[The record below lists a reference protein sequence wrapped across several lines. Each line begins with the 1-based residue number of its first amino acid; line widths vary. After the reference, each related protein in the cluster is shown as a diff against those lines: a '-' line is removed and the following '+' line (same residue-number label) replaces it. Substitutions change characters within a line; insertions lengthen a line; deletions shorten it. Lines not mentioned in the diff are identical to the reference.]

1 MDWQVRCV
9 GHKITFRVEKSARK
23 VKSLLDI
30 GTDCSPLQRDS
41 HLFSDRHEAMPEDR
55 KLDRIE
61 GNLLWG
67 LISAI
72 LFLAVRTG
80 HNLDYHI
87 AVVIDLGLAARLYQY
102 RGRLVKNN

>member
-9 GHKITFRVEKSARK
+9 GHKITLRVEKSARK

-30 GTDCSPLQRDS
+30 GTDCSPLKSDS
-41 HLFSDRHEAMPEDR
+41 HLFSDRHEAMPEDG
-55 KLDRIE
+55 KLDRIK
-61 GNLLWG
+61 GNLFRC

-87 AVVIDLGLAARLYQY
+87 AIVIYLGLAARLYQY

>member
-1 MDWQVRCV
+1 
-9 GHKITFRVEKSARK
+9 
-23 VKSLLDI
+23 
-30 GTDCSPLQRDS
+30 
-41 HLFSDRHEAMPEDR
+41 MPEDG

-67 LISAI
+67 LISAV

>member
-1 MDWQVRCV
+1 MHWQVRCV
-9 GHKITFRVEKSARK
+9 GHKITLRVEKSARK

-30 GTDCSPLQRDS
+30 GTDCSPLQSDS
-41 HLFSDRHEAMPEDR
+41 HLFSDRHEAMPEDG

-61 GNLLWG
+61 GNLFRG
-67 LISAI
+67 LISAV

-102 RGRLVKNN
+102 RGRLVENN